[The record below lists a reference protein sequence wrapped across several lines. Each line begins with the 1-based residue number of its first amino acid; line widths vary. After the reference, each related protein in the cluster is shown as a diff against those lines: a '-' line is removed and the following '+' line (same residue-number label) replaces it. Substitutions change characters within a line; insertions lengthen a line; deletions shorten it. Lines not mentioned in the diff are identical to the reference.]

1 MMIRSPLG
9 VYWSDTHEVQVG
21 LDPRVA
27 LRLRG
32 LSTAEQRV
40 VSSLTSASTE
50 SEFFAACEL
59 HGVSEVRARSLL
71 GALRDAGLLEVAPP
85 AFPDLAWRAV
95 FVERLDPLAVEICM
109 HLAASGLGY
118 ILTPD
123 TSRPHSGDH
132 PIFRRPTWRTFA
144 RQQVLQS
151 YFRERGWGT
160 TVIEVDAQAQPVTP
174 LGMGRAAG
182 HGSFAAG
189 AAGRGTRASTGA
201 ARAAGSTGR
210 DARAAAGTTLRG
222 NYSASWAAG
231 TPTAVECGPPAL
243 ALVTSVHLP
252 DPQRCALWER
262 QRIPYLLAYAEDIDI
277 RVGPV
282 VVPGNG
288 PCARCLLFAA
298 MDADPAWRYLAPQ
311 VFSSRGGAPFSP
323 AVSLAAALAVHGALL
338 VLSGHAERAR
348 GSQWV
353 VPPLPGFPYRVTLAP
368 HESCSCEAE
377 PAGP

>member
-32 LSTAEQRV
+32 LSTAEQRA

-50 SEFFAACEL
+50 IEFFAACEL

-71 GALRDAGLLEVAPP
+71 GALRDAGLLEVSPP

-95 FVERLDPLAVEICM
+95 FVERLDPLAVEICL

-189 AAGRGTRASTGA
+189 AAGRGT
-201 ARAAGSTGR
+201 
-210 DARAAAGTTLRG
+210 
-222 NYSASWAAG
+222 
-231 TPTAVECGPPAL
+231 
-243 ALVTSVHLP
+243 
-252 DPQRCALWER
+252 
-262 QRIPYLLAYAEDIDI
+262 
-277 RVGPV
+277 
-282 VVPGNG
+282 
-288 PCARCLLFAA
+288 
-298 MDADPAWRYLAPQ
+298 
-311 VFSSRGGAPFSP
+311 
-323 AVSLAAALAVHGALL
+323 
-338 VLSGHAERAR
+338 
-348 GSQWV
+348 
-353 VPPLPGFPYRVTLAP
+353 
-368 HESCSCEAE
+368 
-377 PAGP
+377 